1 MTSWLGFD
9 KETPPRTRWV
19 VVGVLFAAVV
29 AFSSSGVLVRGMQ
42 AEPLAIAAWRT
53 LGATLVLL
61 PAAWGGLMRLSARDA
76 GRVAL
81 GGIALALHFWS
92 WFASLGETTILRS
105 TVLVCTVPAFTA
117 LLEWLLWGQA
127 PRRTHWLGL
136 LLALPGLTLLGTSE
150 GRATWQGDGLALLA
164 ALLWA
169 VYFMLG
175 REVRQRVDIA
185 AAMGAMCAAAAATL
199 FLLAFAQQTP
209 LGGYPSGTWGRIGL
223 AVLGPQL
230 IGHQGFVYAVKWL
243 PASTISALTLLE
255 PVGATLLALL
265 VLGEVPPPLALAGG
279 VLVLMGIAV
288 STRA

>member
-9 KETPPRTRWV
+9 ETTPPQTRAT
-19 VVGVLFAAVV
+19 VVGVLVAAVV
-29 AFSSSGVLVRGMQ
+29 AFSSSGVLVRGME

-61 PAAWGGLMRLSARDA
+61 PAAWRGLMRLSARDA
-76 GRVAL
+76 GLVAL
-81 GGIALALHFWS
+81 GGVALALHFWS

-117 LLEWLLWGQA
+117 AFEWLLWRQA
-127 PRRTHWLGL
+127 PRRTHWVGL
-136 LLALPGLTLLGTSE
+136 MLALPGLTLLGGSG
-150 GRATWQGDGLALLA
+150 GRGSWQGDGLALLA
-164 ALLWA
+164 AALWA
-169 VYFMLG
+169 AYFLLG

-185 AAMGAMCAAAAATL
+185 ATMGAMCAAAAATL
-199 FLLAFAQQTP
+199 FVLAAAQQTP
-209 LGGYPSGTWGRIGL
+209 LWGYPSGTWARIGL

-230 IGHQGFVYAVKWL
+230 IGHQGFVYAVRWL

-265 VLGEVPPPLALAGG
+265 VLGEVPPATALVGG
-279 VLVLMGIAV
+279 LLVLMGIAV
-288 STRA
+288 TTRA